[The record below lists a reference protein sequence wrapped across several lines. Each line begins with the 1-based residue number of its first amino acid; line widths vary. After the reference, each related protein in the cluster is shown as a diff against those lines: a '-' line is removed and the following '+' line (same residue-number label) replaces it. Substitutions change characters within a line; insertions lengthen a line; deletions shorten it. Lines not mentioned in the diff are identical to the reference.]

1 LARRRTAR
9 DEQQAFVLDS
19 PILIADAL
27 DSGVELEVVY
37 LEADAHDDLA
47 ARAAAR
53 GVPVHVVPP
62 GAVGKWKATD
72 LVTPQGAVA
81 IAHMPAADIGSV
93 VDHDLVLVLVD
104 VADPGNAGTL
114 VRSAEAAGAG
124 AVVFCAGTVDPYNP
138 KCVRASAG
146 SVLHLDMVRAGA
158 AAATLDA
165 LGAGGHRRVAA
176 VARAGRAPA
185 ACDLSGPT
193 AIVVGGEAHGLTDD
207 VVARCDE
214 LVTIP
219 MHGRVESLNAAMAGT
234 ILLFEADRQRRGGG
248 DA

>member
-1 LARRRTAR
+1 
-9 DEQQAFVLDS
+9 
-19 PILIADAL
+19 
-27 DSGVELEVVY
+27 VY
-37 LEADAHDDLA
+37 VEADAHDDLV
-47 ARAAAR
+47 ARAAAL
-53 GVPVHVVPP
+53 GVAVHVVPP

-81 IAHMPAADIGSV
+81 IARMPA
-93 VDHDLVLVLVD
+93 VDLGAVGGHDLVLVLVD

-146 SVLHLDMVRAGA
+146 SVLHLDMVRASA
-158 AAATLDA
+158 PTATLDA
-165 LGAGGHRRVAA
+165 LGAAGHRRVAA
-176 VARAGRAPA
+176 VPRAGRAPA
-185 ACDLSGPT
+185 GCDLSGSI
-193 AIVVGGEAHGLTDD
+193 AIVVGGEAHGLADD
-207 VVARCDE
+207 VLARCDD

-234 ILLFEADRQRRGGG
+234 LLLFEADRQRRGSA
-248 DA
+248 DT